1 MSIDSPDVCPSCGG
15 DTAYDADEVEHCSA
29 CGLNIDDYIDEF
41 GDDDRTSEVDEYDFT
56 AEAD

>member
-1 MSIDSPDVCPSCGG
+1 LITDS
-15 DTAYDADEVEHCSA
+15 HCSA

-41 GDDDRTSEVDEYDFT
+41 GDDDRTSDIDEYDFI